1 MSFRRLPLL
10 ALPLLVL
17 LTLVTGCGGEDTTQ
31 RTPGDP
37 ITAAEA
43 DVLSG
48 LLYRNFQAGGADFVV
63 TAPFAEGAEL
73 TLTGQIDFVRSIG
86 RAEGVTRYSDGRPE
100 DTRTLVFTGDS
111 LWFGDVPGLSEALAA
126 AGLPDASYIRRPIAT
141 TTAAGTGSLIDVLV
155 QLVPRLS
162 ARAPDDPRSFLERNY
177 TWQGT
182 RSVNGNLAACFR
194 SGTGTTIAVAADS
207 KLLVQYVTRL
217 PDQSFD
223 VTITLTDHG
232 KREIDLPADAQT
244 VDATAHPDI
253 AAAVGV

>member
-1 MSFRRLPLL
+1 
-10 ALPLLVL
+10 
-17 LTLVTGCGGEDTTQ
+17 
-31 RTPGDP
+31 
-37 ITAAEA
+37 
-43 DVLSG
+43 
-48 LLYRNFQAGGADFVV
+48 
-63 TAPFAEGAEL
+63 
-73 TLTGQIDFVRSIG
+73 
-86 RAEGVTRYSDGRPE
+86 
-100 DTRTLVFTGDS
+100 
-111 LWFGDVPGLSEALAA
+111 
-126 AGLPDASYIRRPIAT
+126 
-141 TTAAGTGSLIDVLV
+141 
-155 QLVPRLS
+155 VPRLS

-182 RSVNGNLAACFR
+182 RSVNGNLAAFFR